1 MSISYGLN
9 LRLLAAFRFLLVPLV
24 RILVRN
30 GITINE
36 TYEVLKA
43 TYARVS
49 ATDLAVPGQ
58 PMSHSRISITTGL
71 PRKEV
76 LRVLRNEEQL
86 RKALESNAGQVVN
99 VIQGWHNAAEFLG
112 PYGVP
117 RDLAFGREKKGALS
131 FTDLVEQ
138 FAPSLDPSLVL
149 SELLRVGAA
158 KVAEESGMI
167 RVLKRTYIP
176 EKMAPELVEIFSRGV
191 RRYVE
196 TIDHNLAE
204 RDANRR
210 RFERWVFP
218 DHGLRQEDWAQ
229 FNELIRTRLQ
239 DVIEDLETKF
249 ALFPRP
255 QATDEVL
262 SVGVGLYVYRD
273 DLNDDRTFQGIVEK
287 LLQEDPGT
295 DAQIRHNEE

>member
-1 MSISYGLN
+1 MSIGYALN

-30 GITINE
+30 GITFNE
-36 TYEVLKA
+36 AYEVLKA
-43 TYARVS
+43 TYARVA

-76 LRVLRNEEQL
+76 LRALKNEERL
-86 RKALESNAGQVVN
+86 RRALQSHAGQVVN
-99 VIQGWHNAAEFLG
+99 VLQGWHNDPEFLG

-117 RDLAFGREKKGALS
+117 RDLAFGGEGASALS
-131 FTDLVEQ
+131 FADLVAR
-138 FAPSLDPSLVL
+138 FASDMDPELVL
-149 SELLRVGAA
+149 SELIRVEAA
-158 KVAEESGMI
+158 KVAEDSGMI

-176 EKMAPELVEIFSRGV
+176 EQMAPELVEIFSRGV

-204 RDANRR
+204 RDPDRR

-218 DHGLRQEDWAQ
+218 DYGIREEDWIQ
-229 FNELIRTRLQ
+229 FSDLVRNRLQ

-255 QATDEVL
+255 QVGDRIL
-262 SVGVGLYVYRD
+262 SVGVGLYVYKD
-273 DLNDDRTFQGIVEK
+273 DLADDRKFQEIVES
-287 LLQEDPGT
+287 LLKGDPEGDSGT
-295 DAQIRHNEE
+295 PN